1 MKNVYIVITF
11 LVLASS
17 QGVCGP
23 GGGDSGGGGGGKGK
37 KLLQSIVQAKN
48 IATEKRMA
56 TAALLVGTLIE
67 GGGNMGGGRTALPA
81 VYQLLVGNES
91 VD

>member
-1 MKNVYIVITF
+1 MKTL
-11 LVLASS
+11 LVVTLLALAPSIAHTN
-17 QGVCGP
+17 
-23 GGGDSGGGGGGKGK
+23 GGGDMGGGGKGK

-67 GGGNMGGGRTALPA
+67 GGGDMGGGGTALPA